1 MEGAAKSNALFS
13 SHLGHI
19 SLSTDKLKHAQRKF
33 ICQFPTTVSRG
44 HGTSKA
50 IKYDQKVHQVRS
62 VQLIIARYFCS
73 QAQAVIHAI
82 ACVLVDVVRHAI
94 LLVYTIKYKF

>member
-50 IKYDQKVHQVRS
+50 IK
-62 VQLIIARYFCS
+62 
-73 QAQAVIHAI
+73 
-82 ACVLVDVVRHAI
+82 
-94 LLVYTIKYKF
+94 